1 MDYTD
6 LKIIETMQV
15 NGRISMKDLA
25 KIVALSPPAT
35 AERVRR
41 LEDNGTIE
49 RYKAIINTVKIG
61 KPIRVFINVA
71 MKSDKLKE
79 FIAFALAAEE
89 IIECYHVTGP
99 YSMIL
104 KANLRE
110 MSDLEVLVGKVQV
123 YGNTET
129 HIIMSSPVENKPI

>member
-6 LKIIETMQV
+6 FKIIETLQKD
-15 NGRISMKDLA
+15 GRISMKDLS

-41 LEDNGTIE
+41 LEESGIINS
-49 RYKAIINTVKIG
+49 YKAIVNSDKIG

-71 MKSDKLKE
+71 MKSDNLTKFIE
-79 FIAFALAAEE
+79 FAEKTEE
-89 IIECYHVTGP
+89 IVECYHVTGP

-104 KANLRE
+104 KAHLKQ
-110 MSDLEVLVGKVQV
+110 MSDLEFLVGRVQA

-129 HIIMSSPVENKPI
+129 YIIMSSPVENKPI

>member
-41 LEDNGTIE
+41 LEENGTIE
-49 RYKAIINTVKIG
+49 RYQAIINTVKIG

-79 FIAFALAAEE
+79 FIAFAFETEE
-89 IIECYHVTGP
+89 IVECYHVTGP

-110 MSDLEVLVGKVQV
+110 MSDLEVLVGRVQV